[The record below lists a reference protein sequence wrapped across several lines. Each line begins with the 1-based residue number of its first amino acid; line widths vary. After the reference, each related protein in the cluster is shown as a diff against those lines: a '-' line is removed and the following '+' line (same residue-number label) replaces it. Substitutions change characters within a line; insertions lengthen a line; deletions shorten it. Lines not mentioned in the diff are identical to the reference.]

1 MTEFSTDSISP
12 LFPEFKS
19 PQLVGPKSTGKGFS
33 DLFKG
38 IINEAN
44 SLQINAGQV
53 QEKFLLGEIQDLHT
67 VMIAAE
73 EAAVAFNLVMEIR
86 NKLLESYMMLMRMPI

>member
-1 MTEFSTDSISP
+1 MTEITANRISQ
-12 LFPEFKS
+12 LS
-19 PQLVGPKSTGKGFS
+19 PDLNPPKSIGSKPTDKGFG

-86 NKLLESYMMLMRMPI
+86 NKLLESYTALMRMPI